1 MHIEDFEYL
10 IMIHECGS
18 ISAAAKKLFMSQPLL
33 SQKIRSLE
41 TKLGIELLDRRKY
54 PLQLTYAGEQT
65 LATALKIREA
75 RKELEQEISEIKGE
89 YKGLLRIGIS
99 AHRSIMLTKILPEY
113 QRLFPKVE
121 ISIHDHTS
129 TTYTNL
135 LLDKQIDFALLSVH
149 PANYQPELEYVPL
162 SQDRVLLFSGPDTS
176 IARNRSIGDVISIC
190 EAKDEPFI
198 TLQEH
203 FGFYTS
209 QTQIFAKKNI
219 VPRVVL
225 TAQSIELSCRL
236 ATACNCVALCPEA
249 HPMESELLRKDAHYV
264 YIAPDEY
271 EREFALAFCKDM
283 HLVHYMK
290 DFIQR
295 VQTVYSKS

>member
-33 SQKIRSLE
+33 SQKIRNLE

-54 PLQLTYAGEQT
+54 PLQLTYAGEQA
-65 LATALKIREA
+65 LETALKIREA
-75 RKELEQEISEIKGE
+75 RKDLEQEISEIKGE

-135 LLDKQIDFALLSVH
+135 LLDKQIDFALLSVQ
-149 PANYQPELEYVPL
+149 PASHRPELEYIPL
-162 SQDRVLLFSGPDTS
+162 RQDRALLFSGPNTS

-190 EAKDEPFI
+190 EARNESFI

-203 FGFYTS
+203 FGFYIS
-209 QTQIFAKKNI
+209 QTQIFAQKNI
-219 VPRVVL
+219 IPKVVL
-225 TAQSIELSCRL
+225 TTQSIELSCRL
-236 ATACNCVALCPEA
+236 AAASNCVALCPEA
-249 HPMESELLRKDAHYV
+249 HPMESALLRQNTHYF

-271 EREFALAFCKDM
+271 EHEFSLAFCKDM
-283 HLVHYMK
+283 HLAHYMK

-295 VQTVYSKS
+295 VQTVYRN

>member
-18 ISAAAKKLFMSQPLL
+18 ISGAAKKLFMSQPLL
-33 SQKIRSLE
+33 SQKVRNLE

-54 PLQLTYAGEQT
+54 PLQLTYAGEQA

-75 RKELEQEISEIKGE
+75 RKELEQGIGEIKGE
-89 YKGLLRIGIS
+89 SKGLLRVGIS

-135 LLDKQIDFALLSVH
+135 LLDKQIDFALLSVN
-149 PANYQPELEYVPL
+149 PANRQPELEYVPL
-162 SQDRVLLFSGPDTS
+162 SRDRALLFSGPDTE
-176 IARNRSIGDVISIC
+176 IARKRKVGDVISIC
-190 EAKDEPFI
+190 EAERESFI

-209 QTQIFAKKNI
+209 QTQIFAQKGMI
-219 VPRVVL
+219 PRVAL

-236 ATACNCVALCPEA
+236 AAACNCVALCPEA
-249 HPMESELLRKDAHYV
+249 HPMESALLRRNAHYF
-264 YIAPDEY
+264 YIDDSEY
-271 EREFALAFCKDM
+271 DREFALAFCRDM
-283 HLVHYMK
+283 HLVRYMK

-295 VQTVYSKS
+295 VQEIYQS